1 MVRIVNLELYLVLY
15 DWLMSVQ
22 RSSGKQDW
30 ATFNPVPFA
39 GSTLMRAHFRQHAFE
54 RHSHETYSIGLT
66 HTGVQSF
73 RCGGTLH
80 ASLPGGLILF
90 NPDEAHDGQRGAPE
104 GFGYSILYLPQSAI
118 EACLGKDSGVRLPLY
133 FRSPV
138 VRDPALA
145 HLFETATAALLQPS
159 ETLRAE
165 VLLDELVSR
174 TLMRHGEAGVREV
187 PKMSRASVRA
197 EKTRDYL
204 HANFC
209 ENVTMQDLVAV
220 SGLSRAHLV
229 RAFVKHCGVPPHVYL
244 NAVRI
249 QRAKAAMLAGT
260 PLGEV
265 AQACGFADQSHLTR
279 RFKGAVGIPPGNWSR
294 QIVGKSGKENSE
306 L

>member
-1 MVRIVNLELYLVLY
+1 MVWNVNRALHLVLY
-15 DWLMSVQ
+15 DPLMRAQ
-22 RSSGKQDW
+22 RSPEKQDW

-39 GSTLMRAHFRQHAFE
+39 GSTLMRAHFCQHAFE

-73 RCGGTLH
+73 RCGGSLH
-80 ASLPGGLILF
+80 SSLPGGLILF

-104 GFGYSILYLPQSAI
+104 GFGYSILYLSQAAI
-118 EACLGKDSGVRLPLY
+118 EACSGKDSGVRLPLY

-145 HLFETATAALLQPS
+145 HLFETATTALLQPR

-165 VLLDELVSR
+165 VLLDGFVSR
-174 TLMRHGEAGVREV
+174 TLSRHGEAGVRSV
-187 PKMSRASVRA
+187 PTMSSASVRA
-197 EKTRDYL
+197 EKVRDYL

-209 ENVTMQDLVAV
+209 ENVTIDDLVGV

-229 RAFVKHCGVPPHVYL
+229 RAFVKLFGTPPHVYL

-265 AQACGFADQSHLTR
+265 AHACGFADQSHLTR
-279 RFKGAVGIPPGNWSR
+279 RFKGAVGIPPGNWLR
-294 QIVGKSGKENSE
+294 QIVGKSGEGFRE
-306 L
+306 R